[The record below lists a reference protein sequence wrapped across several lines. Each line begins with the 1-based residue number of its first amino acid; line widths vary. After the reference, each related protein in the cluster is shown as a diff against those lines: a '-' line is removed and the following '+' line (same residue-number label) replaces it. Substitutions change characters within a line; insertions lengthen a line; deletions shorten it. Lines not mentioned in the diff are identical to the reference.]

1 MILSPGVSF
10 LSCSTSGQGH
20 QPERTLSVASPGATV
35 QWLRPRRKFSQNLV
49 VKNKPFVVL
58 KDAVGQNSDRALC
71 GQLVSASCCLE
82 SHLEK
87 SKAGGRSPLKASSS
101 ACWGVDGG
109 CWLGPQ
115 CLSVSGSVW
124 LTLGFLKARWPD
136 HKDGSGGRRSHI
148 PFYDPGLGGTWCNFP
163 NSLCVELREGKIR
176 AS

>member
-1 MILSPGVSF
+1 MILSPGVRF

-101 ACWGVDGG
+101 ACWGGRWRLLAG
-109 CWLGPQ
+109 A
-115 CLSVSGSVW
+115 SVPV
-124 LTLGFLKARWPD
+124 R
-136 HKDGSGGRRSHI
+136 I
-148 PFYDPGLGGTWCNFP
+148 
-163 NSLCVELREGKIR
+163 SLCVANFGLPQGLMARSQGWEWRVEKPHPFL
-176 AS
+176 

>member
-1 MILSPGVSF
+1 MTATRGGGGGDPGPSLPWSRAAQPTRRGRRGARVILSPGVRF

-58 KDAVGQNSDRALC
+58 KDAVSQNSDRALC

-115 CLSVSGSVW
+115 CLSVSASVW
-124 LTLGFLKARWPD
+124 LTLGFLKA
-136 HKDGSGGRRSHI
+136 
-148 PFYDPGLGGTWCNFP
+148 
-163 NSLCVELREGKIR
+163 
-176 AS
+176 